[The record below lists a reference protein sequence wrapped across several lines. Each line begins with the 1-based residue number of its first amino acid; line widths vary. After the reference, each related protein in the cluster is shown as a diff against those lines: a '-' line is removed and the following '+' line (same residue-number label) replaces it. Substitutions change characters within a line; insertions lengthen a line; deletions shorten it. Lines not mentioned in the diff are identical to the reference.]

1 MRINF
6 LDLLE
11 LLRLL
16 DLWDF
21 WKSARDAREG
31 TTLHRWRHVVQ
42 GLVLIVIVPFIL
54 ALPLLIVYLISKP

>member
-11 LLRLL
+11 LFRAFE
-16 DLWDF
+16 LWDF
-21 WKSARDAREG
+21 WKSAKAARKG
-31 TTLHRWRHVVQ
+31 TTLYRWRYVVQ
-42 GLVLIVIVPFIL
+42 GLVLIVAVPLFL